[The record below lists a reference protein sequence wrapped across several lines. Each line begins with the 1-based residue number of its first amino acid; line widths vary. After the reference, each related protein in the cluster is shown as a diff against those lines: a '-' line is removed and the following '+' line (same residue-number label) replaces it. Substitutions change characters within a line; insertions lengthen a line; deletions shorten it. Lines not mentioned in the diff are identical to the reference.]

1 MLRTVVESQMRKGSS
16 VQELTSLSQYIAL
29 VWAIRTTRIPW
40 IWCCKPL
47 QFAQNSL
54 FQGARRSPGFTVTAR
69 RKGPHHMASHGALQC
84 FGCHARYNSKWMHQ
98 GPTSNWLGWNHEAAP
113 TLRESAMPAR
123 EASVF
128 FCVLYH
134 VVSTLELLDIGLAG
148 RLTQMRPAANCLR
161 RALLTRPVLKSVSK
175 SRAQL
180 VAMFS
185 TFVAILAMACSRQFS
200 GPSCLA

>member
-1 MLRTVVESQMRKGSS
+1 
-16 VQELTSLSQYIAL
+16 
-29 VWAIRTTRIPW
+29 
-40 IWCCKPL
+40 
-47 QFAQNSL
+47 
-54 FQGARRSPGFTVTAR
+54 
-69 RKGPHHMASHGALQC
+69 
-84 FGCHARYNSKWMHQ
+84 
-98 GPTSNWLGWNHEAAP
+98 
-113 TLRESAMPAR
+113 MPAR
-123 EASVF
+123 EASAF

-148 RLTQMRPAANCLR
+148 RLTQMRAAANCLR